1 MILYGVVIKAIIA
14 IALSVAV
21 GGGAALLALR
31 SGKSPSAS
39 LLVGLTVGTA
49 ALGGFSPIL
58 FG

>member
-1 MILYGVVIKAIIA
+1 MTQSGAMIKAIIA

-21 GGGAALLALR
+21 GGGAALLARR
-31 SGKSPSAS
+31 SGKSRSAS

-58 FG
+58 SS